1 MAEKIFFKLLG
12 TFPQDESIQTF
23 VKTHANE
30 AITELALVDR
40 QLMQASKS
48 PDHTQLNISSVS
60 QHQEA
65 PHFEKQ
71 V

>member
-12 TFPQDESIQTF
+12 SFPQDGSIQTF

-48 PDHTQLNISSVS
+48 PDHT
-60 QHQEA
+60 
-65 PHFEKQ
+65 
-71 V
+71 